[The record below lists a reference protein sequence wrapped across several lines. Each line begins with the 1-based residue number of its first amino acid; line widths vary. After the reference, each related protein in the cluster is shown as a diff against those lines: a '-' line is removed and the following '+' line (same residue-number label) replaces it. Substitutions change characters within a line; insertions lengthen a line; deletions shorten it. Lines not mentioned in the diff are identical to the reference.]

1 MIDVSGAVSAVPTSL
16 RTSPSGSAG
25 GAGFGEMFANAIQG
39 VSAVENRADS
49 MVARLAAGD
58 DVQLHEV
65 AIATTEAALAVELL
79 VSVRDQAVQAYQQ
92 ITNLQL

>member
-1 MIDVSGAVSAVPTSL
+1 MIDPTGAVSAVPTSL
-16 RTSPSGSAG
+16 RTNATDSAG
-25 GAGFGEMFANAIQG
+25 GGFDDLFSNAIQ
-39 VSAVENRADS
+39 SASSAENRADA
-49 MVARLAAGD
+49 MVAKLAAGG